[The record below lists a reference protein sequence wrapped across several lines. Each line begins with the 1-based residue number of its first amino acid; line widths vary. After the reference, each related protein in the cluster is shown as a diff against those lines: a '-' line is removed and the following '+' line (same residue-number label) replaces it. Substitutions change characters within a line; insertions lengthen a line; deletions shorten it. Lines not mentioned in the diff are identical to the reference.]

1 MTLNITL
8 LNIGDTGYTFSNH
21 DESIEK
27 LKVIDV
33 CKTDDGIY
41 YYKCKDEICNFE
53 IAAEKVFASH
63 GDARYAR
70 EIEANEYANNI
81 ISNLNSKDELLGYI
95 IKNLPERFYSEKVLK
110 KQLQKKIKELL

>member
-1 MTLNITL
+1 MAL
-8 LNIGDTGYTFSNH
+8 LNIGDTGYTFSTH

-41 YYKCKDEICNFE
+41 YYKCKDEISNFE
-53 IAAEKVFASH
+53 IAAEQVFKSY
-63 GDARYAR
+63 GDAKAAR

-81 ISNLNSKDELLGYI
+81 ISNLNSKGELLGYI

-110 KQLQKKIKELL
+110 KQLEEKLKELL